1 MYNKLFTKILDSSV
15 WLEDKATRIV
25 WFTFLAAMD
34 EDGYAHF
41 AAIGNLASRA
51 RVTDKEALDAVKLLE
66 APDENSSD
74 PDNEGRRI
82 ERVPGGWIVLN
93 APKYRDLVTR
103 IVIREQ
109 TRKRVEKHRLSK
121 KTGVTLGNAHVTLS
135 NESVTPSETEAL
147 SGSSV
152 PAIALRGE
160 STGAPIN
167 GEWKRLDWL
176 QVGCLDQLKKL
187 LGAREWR
194 TRRKRWVKRAEEPER
209 LSKVIAAVRAY
220 AEENKIENMG
230 SLAEQFWKTS
240 V

>member
-121 KTGVTLGNAHVTLS
+121 KTGVTLGNADVTLR
-135 NESVTPSETEAL
+135 NGSVTPSETEAL
-147 SGSSV
+147 SRV
-152 PAIALRGE
+152 LAIAHSGNCA
-160 STGAPIN
+160 GAPIN
-167 GEWKRLDWL
+167 GEESLNLL
-176 QVGCLDQLKKL
+176 QVECLDRLSKL

-209 LSKVIAAVRAY
+209 LSMVIAAVRAY
-220 AEENKIENMG
+220 AEENKIESMG
-230 SLAEQFWKTS
+230 ALAEQFWKTS